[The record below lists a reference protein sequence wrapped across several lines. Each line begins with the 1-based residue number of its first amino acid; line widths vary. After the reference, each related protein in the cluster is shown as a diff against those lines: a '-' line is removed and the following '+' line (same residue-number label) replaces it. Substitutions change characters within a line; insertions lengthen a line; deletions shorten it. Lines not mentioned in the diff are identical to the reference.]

1 MSILQPTNRSE
12 IVVDDFI
19 QYATNHLT
27 TISGVVNTLSLYPPI
42 GTPSPGV
49 VLWSG
54 YTVPPAAITIIAP
67 ELDTTPIEMSDD
79 QLALSIL
86 GTIEGLPIYEATA
99 LAFETDV
106 SQNPPTANL
115 QQAQLILEQS
125 MTPSPLPPEGD
136 NQPNPETSPNNN
148 QDEEV
153 PNYASNISV
162 PNDII
167 LAMRRWGVGKD
178 NPLER
183 AHFLAQC
190 SVESGGFKAKTE
202 NLSYSAKGLLKTF
215 SKYFKTEADA
225 NAYAKQ
231 PEKIASRV
239 YGSRMGN
246 GAESTKEG
254 YKYRG
259 RGYIQ
264 LTGKA
269 NYVKAETVIKGN
281 IVNNPDSVATTYP
294 GDSACFFW
302 TANKLKNLI
311 NQKNNTSSVEII
323 STRINGGNPA
333 HGLASRKEKFTTYW
347 KELQRDPKLWS

>member
-12 IVVDDFI
+12 IIVDDFI

-27 TISGVVNTLSLYPPI
+27 TISGVINTISLYPPI
-42 GTPSPGV
+42 GTPGPGV

-54 YTVPPAAITIIAP
+54 YTVPPAARTVILP
-67 ELDTTPIEMSDD
+67 ELDTTPIQMSDE
-79 QLALSIL
+79 QLAISIL
-86 GTIEGLPIYEATA
+86 GTTQGLPLNEATA

-106 SQNPPTANL
+106 TQNPPTVNL
-115 QQAQLILEQS
+115 QQAQLILDQS
-125 MTPSPLPPEGD
+125 IDPTPTPPEGD
-136 NQPNPETSPNNN
+136 NQPNPETSPENN

-246 GAESTKEG
+246 GDESTKEG
-254 YKYRG
+254 FKYKG

-264 LTGKA
+264 LTGKT

-281 IVNNPDSVATTYP
+281 IVNNPDLVATTYP

-302 TANKLKNLI
+302 TANKIKGLVTD
-311 NQKNNTSSVEII
+311 NNETSIKKI

-333 HGLASRKEKFTTYW
+333 HGLAERQERFGIYW
-347 KELQRDPKLWS
+347 RELQKNPQLWS